1 MQKEELIKNNNK
13 QEKLKETNLKIINL
27 NNLIIIKK
35 KDKRAIKYIKIY
47 Q

>member
-1 MQKEELIKNNNK
+1 MKKEELIKNNNK

-35 KDKRAIKYIKIY
+35 KIKEQLNI
-47 Q
+47 